1 MRESPLNCR
10 RLLGGRTSRE
20 GILAGGNQRLENLLD
35 RLDALSFAIH
45 DLWKTTATL
54 SVEIHTGGI
63 SDGSLWCAHD
73 VGDPTGLVYDFA
85 TTLPA
90 RRAREWLPSG
100 SQTFAAS
107 RPLAGA
113 SCWCVDATENEH
125 HMMMPPQRHAERQAN
140 LLNLLRETDV
150 DAMLVT
156 GVSNVTYLTGFS
168 GDSSALLI
176 GPSVRVLISD
186 SRYQT
191 QIAEECP
198 GLEADIRTQKTKQP
212 DQIASV
218 VSRAKPAKLALESH
232 IVTADEFARLS
243 DAIGKTDSGK
253 SIEIKPLASVV
264 EKLRQVKDEFE
275 IAETRQA
282 IKIAEQ
288 GFQAFRSIFLSA
300 DDACAVTEKNAAH
313 SLEHL
318 MRSLGADR
326 AAFDIIVAV
335 GDRSALPHYRAGER
349 RISEAPFVLIDWGAA
364 LPSGYRSD
372 LTRVLATGTVPDQ
385 LQELHGVVLKAQLA
399 GIAAIRPGAKLKDVD
414 AAARR
419 VIEEA
424 GFGEFFGHGLG
435 HGIGLHIHE
444 EPRLSSVAEGEL
456 QPGNIVTVEPGIY
469 LPNFGGVRIEDDVLV
484 TPDGHEVLSSL
495 PKSL

>member
-1 MRESPLNCR
+1 MS
-10 RLLGGRTSRE
+10 
-20 GILAGGNQRLENLLD
+20 
-35 RLDALSFAIH
+35 
-45 DLWKTTATL
+45 
-54 SVEIHTGGI
+54 
-63 SDGSLWCAHD
+63 
-73 VGDPTGLVYDFA
+73 
-85 TTLPA
+85 
-90 RRAREWLPSG
+90 
-100 SQTFAAS
+100 
-107 RPLAGA
+107 
-113 SCWCVDATENEH
+113 
-125 HMMMPPQRHAERQAN
+125 PQRHAERQDR
-140 LLNLLRETDV
+140 LIQQLREAEV
-150 DAMLVT
+150 DALLVV

-212 DQIASV
+212 DQIANV
-218 VSRAKPAKLALESH
+218 VARANPARLALESH

-243 DAIGKTDSGK
+243 DAISKTDSGK
-253 SIEIKPLASVV
+253 SIAIKSLASAV
-264 EKLRQVKDEFE
+264 EKLRQVKDDDE

-282 IKIAEQ
+282 IKIAED
-288 GFQAFRSIFLSA
+288 AFETAKLMLTGCGTASLWRHL
-300 DDACAVTEKNAAH
+300 TEREVAH
-313 SLEHL
+313 ELENI
-318 MRSLGADR
+318 MVQNGAER

-335 GDRSALPHYRAGER
+335 GDRAALPHYRPGDR
-349 RISEAPFVLIDWGAA
+349 RMDVAPFVLVDWGAA

-372 LTRVLATGTVPDQ
+372 LTRVLATGTVPGQ

-399 GIAAIRPGAKLKDVD
+399 GIAAIHPGAKLKDVD

-424 GFGEFFGHGLG
+424 GYGEFFGHGLG

-444 EPRLSSVAEGEL
+444 EPRLSSIADGEL

-469 LPNFGGVRIEDDVLV
+469 LPDFGGVRIEDDVLV

-495 PKSL
+495 PKDLV

>member
-1 MRESPLNCR
+1 
-10 RLLGGRTSRE
+10 
-20 GILAGGNQRLENLLD
+20 
-35 RLDALSFAIH
+35 
-45 DLWKTTATL
+45 
-54 SVEIHTGGI
+54 
-63 SDGSLWCAHD
+63 
-73 VGDPTGLVYDFA
+73 
-85 TTLPA
+85 
-90 RRAREWLPSG
+90 
-100 SQTFAAS
+100 
-107 RPLAGA
+107 
-113 SCWCVDATENEH
+113 
-125 HMMMPPQRHAERQAN
+125 MPPERFLARQEK
-140 LLNLLRETDV
+140 LLSLIREAGV
-150 DAMLVT
+150 EALLVT
-156 GVSNVTYLTGFS
+156 GVSNVSYLTGFS

-176 GPSVRVLISD
+176 GPSVRVLLSD

-198 GLEADIRTQKTKQP
+198 GLETDIRTQKTKQP

-218 VSRAKPAKLALESH
+218 VARAKPAKLALESH

-243 DAIGKTDSGK
+243 DAIGNTDSGK
-253 SIEIKPLASVV
+253 SIEIKPLASAV
-264 EKLRQVKDEFE
+264 EKLRQVKDDDE

-282 IKIAEQ
+282 IFIAEL
-288 GFQAFRSIFLSA
+288 AFRAIKPAMFQQSSERTI
-300 DDACAVTEKNAAH
+300 AH
-313 SLEHL
+313 ILEHQ
-318 MRSLGADR
+318 MRKLGADR

-335 GDRSALPHYRAGER
+335 GDHSALPHYRSGER
-349 RISEAPFVLIDWGAA
+349 KIGESAFVLIDWGAA

-372 LTRVLATGTVPDQ
+372 LTRVLATGTVPSQ

-419 VIEEA
+419 VIEAA
-424 GFGEFFGHGLG
+424 GYGDYFGHGLG

-444 EPRLSSVAEGEL
+444 EPRLSSIADGEL

-495 PKSL
+495 PKGWE

>member
-1 MRESPLNCR
+1 MLEIVTDWSTIRVHSQRKTMPPERFLARQEKLRSLIRE
-10 RLLGGRTSRE
+10 
-20 GILAGGNQRLENLLD
+20 AGV
-35 RLDALSFAIH
+35 DAL
-45 DLWKTTATL
+45 
-54 SVEIHTGGI
+54 
-63 SDGSLWCAHD
+63 
-73 VGDPTGLVYDFA
+73 
-85 TTLPA
+85 
-90 RRAREWLPSG
+90 
-100 SQTFAAS
+100 
-107 RPLAGA
+107 
-113 SCWCVDATENEH
+113 
-125 HMMMPPQRHAERQAN
+125 
-140 LLNLLRETDV
+140 
-150 DAMLVT
+150 LVT
-156 GVSNVTYLTGFS
+156 GVSNVSYLTGFS

-218 VSRAKPAKLALESH
+218 VARARPAKLALESH

-243 DAIGKTDSGK
+243 DVIGKTDSGK
-253 SIEIKPLASVV
+253 SIEIKPLASAV
-264 EKLRQVKDEFE
+264 EKLRQVKDDDE
-275 IAETRQA
+275 IAETLRA
-282 IKIAEQ
+282 IEIAED
-288 GFQAFRSIFLSA
+288 AFEITKQMLTGKVASSRWGEANERQI
-300 DDACAVTEKNAAH
+300 AH
-313 SLEHL
+313 QIEDIMFHS
-318 MRSLGADR
+318 GAER
-326 AAFDIIVAV
+326 AAFDTIVAV
-335 GDRSALPHYRAGER
+335 GDHSALPHYRPGDR
-349 RISEAPFVLIDWGAA
+349 RIGESTFVLIDWGAA
-364 LPSGYRSD
+364 LSSGYRSD

-414 AAARR
+414 SAARR

-424 GFGEFFGHGLG
+424 GYGDFFGHGLG

-444 EPRLSSVAEGEL
+444 EPRLSSIADGEL

-495 PKSL
+495 PKDLS

>member
-1 MRESPLNCR
+1 MS
-10 RLLGGRTSRE
+10 
-20 GILAGGNQRLENLLD
+20 
-35 RLDALSFAIH
+35 
-45 DLWKTTATL
+45 
-54 SVEIHTGGI
+54 
-63 SDGSLWCAHD
+63 
-73 VGDPTGLVYDFA
+73 
-85 TTLPA
+85 
-90 RRAREWLPSG
+90 
-100 SQTFAAS
+100 
-107 RPLAGA
+107 
-113 SCWCVDATENEH
+113 
-125 HMMMPPQRHAERQAN
+125 PQRHSERQEKLMA
-140 LLNLLRETDV
+140 LLREANV

-168 GDSSALLI
+168 GDSSTLLI

-232 IVTADEFARLS
+232 IATADEFARLS
-243 DAIGKTDSGK
+243 DAIGKTGTGK
-253 SIEIKPLASVV
+253 SIEIKPLTSAV
-264 EKLRQVKDEFE
+264 EKLRQVKDNDE
-275 IAETRQA
+275 IAETRRA
-282 IKIAEQ
+282 IHIAER
-288 GFQAFRSIFLSA
+288 AFVAMKAMLT
-300 DDACAVTEKNAAH
+300 DDLTERQVAH
-313 SLEHL
+313 DLEHT
-318 MRSLGADR
+318 MRRLGADR
-326 AAFDIIVAV
+326 AAFEPIVAV
-335 GDRSALPHYRAGER
+335 GDHSALPHYRPGER
-349 RISEAPFVLIDWGAA
+349 RIGESTFVLVDWGAA

-372 LTRVLATGTVPDQ
+372 LTRVLATGTVPGQ

-424 GFGEFFGHGLG
+424 GYGDFFGHGLG

-444 EPRLSSVAEGEL
+444 EPRLSSIADGEL

-469 LPNFGGVRIEDDVLV
+469 LPNVGGVRIEDDVLV

-495 PKSL
+495 PKDLV